1 MRKIPLLAASALLCT
16 SVVSHAV
23 SSTLLIHDTLAKP
36 FSLSNEIAPIQ
47 AVLQRFDTHVETL
60 TDSKVAVEDLKN
72 ADFIL
77 LAGISGPPKLKD
89 DALKYLQNCKKPV
102 VAIGAAA
109 SFASSNSLSS
119 AKPSKPIDKGL
130 LVYRGREWALR
141 VDPFYDAAPQGVG
154 ALAGITTPKGIQPLA
169 WRDGNRF
176 GFASLP
182 SEAPLT
188 MVFSDILLDF
198 YGMDQTGAPE
208 LAFVVQ
214 DFNPSCNPATL
225 RRIADYFAHQK
236 APFVVT
242 TQIKEIPQGVEI
254 MPREEFFDALRY
266 AQARGA
272 RIFLRGGNGPERF
285 EVFQKEG
292 IVIEGT
298 EDTPLVKSGL
308 QIGTLFIE
316 RIPGEAPVAF
326 SSAVPIRLEQGGW
339 LLPANVHGGMDGP
352 ANEALRNAIC
362 DIIPFRDGLAVVS
375 IPAWMR
381 FQDILS
387 AVQTARSTNLPV
399 VDPVTRFP
407 LPRS

>member
-1 MRKIPLLAASALLCT
+1 VKRILFLAGLALVCT
-16 SVVSHAV
+16 SVASRAA

-36 FSLSNEIAPIQ
+36 FSLANEIAPIQ

-72 ADFIL
+72 ADFIV
-77 LAGISGPPKLKD
+77 LAGISGLPKLKD
-89 DALKYLQNCKKPV
+89 DALKYLQSSNKPV

-109 SFASSNSLSS
+109 SFASLNSLSS
-119 AKPSKPIDKGL
+119 AKASKPIDKATLG
-130 LVYRGREWALR
+130 YRGREWALR

-154 ALAGITTPKGIQPLA
+154 LLAGITSTKGMTPLA
-169 WRDGNRF
+169 WRVGNRF

-198 YGMDQTGAPE
+198 YGAEQTGAPGMV
-208 LAFVVQ
+208 FVVQ
-214 DFNPSCNPATL
+214 DYNPSCNPATL
-225 RRIADYFAHQK
+225 RRVADYFAHQK
-236 APFVVT
+236 TPFVVT
-242 TQIKEIPQGVEI
+242 TQMKEIPLGVEI
-254 MPREEFFDALRY
+254 TPREEFLDALRY

-272 RIFLRGGNGPERF
+272 RIFLRGGNGPERS

-292 IVIEGT
+292 IVIEGS
-298 EDTPLVKSGL
+298 EETPSVKSGL
-308 QIGTLFIE
+308 EIGNTFIQ
-316 RIPGEAPVAF
+316 RTPGEAPIAF
-326 SSAVPIRLEQGGW
+326 PSAVPLRLEQGGW
-339 LLPANVHGGMDGP
+339 LLPANVHSGLDGP
-352 ANEALRNAIC
+352 ANEALLSAIR
-362 DIIPFRDGLAVVS
+362 DIIPFRGGLAVVA

-387 AVQTARSTNLPV
+387 AVQTARSTNLQV